1 MWIFVFVIGRG
12 LRLCVQCLGQ
22 RVCDGCVRALEGSM
36 QPPADSEGLTCNRMN
51 GYCGEQHLITQKRQ
65 QAPEGGKTRPYT
77 YQHRRRLVPAREY
90 KRAPFPFLIS
100 VIIIF
105 FPFSQRAGYNFTFLF
120 LFLFNRAEQEPSPP
134 LLWEFVETVLW
145 LEECKWLREVD
156 GRLERQLARCRTLWK
171 PKKRSICFCFL
182 LLAWQEVVK
191 E

>member
-65 QAPEGGKTRPYT
+65 QAPEGGRHVRTPT
-77 YQHRRRLVPAREY
+77 STDGVWFLPGNTNALL
-90 KRAPFPFLIS
+90 FLFLIS

-120 LFLFNRAEQEPSPP
+120 LFFLTEPSRNRARRYYGS
-134 LLWEFVETVLW
+134 LLKQCCGWRSVNGWERSTDDLRDNLQDVALCGSLKKGVFVFVFY
-145 LEECKWLREVD
+145 C
-156 GRLERQLARCRTLWK
+156 
-171 PKKRSICFCFL
+171 
-182 LLAWQEVVK
+182 
-191 E
+191 

>member
-51 GYCGEQHLITQKRQ
+51 GYCGEQHLITQKHQ
-65 QAPEGGKTRPYT
+65 QAPEGGRHVRTPT
-77 YQHRRRLVPAREY
+77 STDGVWFLPGNTNALL
-90 KRAPFPFLIS
+90 FLFLIS

-120 LFLFNRAEQEPSPP
+120 LFFFNRAEQEPSPP